1 MARSVTPVVVNHDQR
16 TISKKN
22 PVWFATKRLGV
33 KPWNKQAE
41 ILETLAT
48 NKHVAVRS
56 CNGSGKTFTAAL
68 ATLWW
73 LSAYDEAIVIT
84 TAPTDRQVRNLLW
97 REIRKLYDANRALF
111 GRKITQTKLELSENR
126 YAFGFATDKTER
138 FQGFHNP
145 NILIIVDEA
154 SGVREFV
161 FDAISGC
168 MTTANAK
175 LLMIGN
181 PTSLAGT
188 FYDAFHKNRDLYKTI
203 HISAFDT
210 PAFTGE
216 VPPGGPLP
224 SGVPTREWVSRIAR
238 ERGQDSAEYYY
249 RVLGDYPLEAVDTL
263 ISLKLIEAAVKK
275 EVHDDGNQPAIM
287 GLDVARFG
295 DAQTV
300 AVIRR
305 GSKVIKMEAFRKTN
319 LMDTT
324 GRTLDLARR
333 YNVDT
338 LYVDEV
344 GVGAG
349 VLDRIRETDD
359 IHAVGVNGGRQPTD
373 KDLYYNLKAEKF
385 DGLKQRFEDGSIA
398 IPDDAEL
405 ISQLAS
411 MTYEYTSKGLLKL
424 ETKQQIRNAGRQS
437 PDKADALAL
446 AFTATLPKKVRNRP
460 RVWLLDSEW
469 IERDRRKYGWE

>member
-1 MARSVTPVVVNHDQR
+1 MARSEPPVVLKHDQR
-16 TISKKN
+16 TICKKD
-22 PVWFATKRLGV
+22 PLWFITHRLGV

-41 ILETLAT
+41 ILKALAA

-73 LSAYDEAIVIT
+73 LAAYDEAIVIT

-97 REIRKLYDANRALF
+97 REIRSLYESNRALF
-111 GRKITQTKLELSENR
+111 GGKITQTKLELSNKR
-126 YAFGFATDKTER
+126 YAFGFATDSTER
-138 FQGFHNP
+138 FQGFHNR
-145 NILIIVDEA
+145 NILVIVDEA

-161 FDAISGC
+161 FDAITGC

-216 VPPGGPLP
+216 IPAGDPLP
-224 SGVPTREWVSRIAR
+224 AGVPTKEWVSRIAR
-238 ERGQDSAEYYY
+238 ERGEDSAEYFC

-263 ISLKLIEAAVKK
+263 IALKHIESAVNK
-275 EVHDDGNQPAIM
+275 EFDDDDNHTPVM

-300 AVIRR
+300 AIVRI
-305 GSKVIKMEAFRKTN
+305 GPKVVKMESFRKTN
-319 LMDTT
+319 LMETT
-324 GRTLDLARR
+324 GRALDLARR
-333 YNVDT
+333 FKVET
-338 LYVDEV
+338 IYVDEV

-349 VLDRIRETDD
+349 VLDRLREIDD
-359 IHAVGVNGGRQPTD
+359 IEAVGVNGGKQP
-373 KDLYYNLKAEKF
+373 KDTERFYNLKAEKF
-385 DGLKQRFEDGSIA
+385 DGLKQRFEDGEIS
-398 IPDDAEL
+398 IPDDPEL

-411 MTYEYTSKGLLKL
+411 MTYEFTSKGHLKL
-424 ETKQQIRNAGRQS
+424 ETKQQIRNSGRQS
-437 PDKADALAL
+437 PDKADALSL
-446 AFTATLPKKVRNRP
+446 AFTGSQSKKESRRP
-460 RVWLLDSEW
+460 LIWLLDREW
-469 IERDRRKYGWE
+469 MERDRRKYGWE

>member
-1 MARSVTPVVVNHDQR
+1 MASNLPAFVLNSDER
-16 TISKKN
+16 TTSKKN
-22 PVWFATKRLGV
+22 PLWFATHRLGV
-33 KPWNKQAE
+33 KPWKKQAE
-41 ILETLAT
+41 ILNALAK
-48 NKHVAVRS
+48 NNHVAVRS

-73 LSAYDEAIVIT
+73 LMAYDEAIVIT

-97 REIRKLYDANRALF
+97 REIRSIYEPNRALF
-111 GRKITQTKLELSENR
+111 GGKISQTKLEISNKR
-126 YAFGFATDKTER
+126 YAFGFATDKAER
-138 FQGFHNP
+138 FQGFHNR

-161 FDAISGC
+161 FDAIMGC

-216 VPPGGPLP
+216 IPTGDPLP
-224 SGVPTREWVSRIAR
+224 PGVPTQEWIERIAR
-238 ERGQDSAEYYY
+238 QRGEDSAEYFC

-263 ISLKLIEAAVKK
+263 ISLKLIEAAVNR
-275 EVHDDGNQPAIM
+275 EVDDLENQTPVM

-300 AVIRR
+300 GIVRR
-305 GSKVIKMEAFRKTN
+305 GPKVVKLESFRKTN
-319 LMDTT
+319 LMQTT
-324 GRTLDLARR
+324 GAALDLARR
-333 YNVDT
+333 FKVKT
-338 LYVDEV
+338 IYVDEV

-349 VLDRIRETDD
+349 VLDRLKEIDD
-359 IHAVGVNGGRQPTD
+359 IEAVGVNGGKQADD
-373 KDLYYNLKAEKF
+373 KEHFYNLKAEKF
-385 DGLKQRFEDGSIA
+385 DGLKQRFEDGDIS

-411 MTYEYTSKGLLKL
+411 MTYEYTSKDHLKL

-446 AFTATLPKKVRNRP
+446 AFTGSQFKQQRNPLRM
-460 RVWLLDSEW
+460 WILDRHA
-469 IERDRRKYGWE
+469 IERDRRKWGED